1 MIQKVVI
8 GSIRMN
14 LKGDMQAMIDVFSGM
29 DSKPKIY
36 LCLPATCY
44 IEKGSI
50 KDSVIVHGV
59 IPRIREVAEKKP
71 P

>member
-1 MIQKVVI
+1 
-8 GSIRMN
+8 
-14 LKGDMQAMIDVFSGM
+14 MQAMIDVFSSM

-59 IPRIREVAEKKP
+59 IPRIREVAEKTVLK
-71 P
+71 